1 MHYAN
6 ASTLMTS
13 GMLAAGFAL
22 PVQCSNVERTLEVIE
37 LLNTD
42 QYLATMMHFGPEG
55 IGWTDADNDGVLEF
69 EGTENDPSIE
79 WLEKC
84 WYQWYGFGLGAMTAS
99 KAPEGYPADFADRV
113 FEMNKNG
120 KDSGNLGF
128 TFDATNVQTEL
139 AACNAVMDE
148 YMSTFNYGTASDLD
162 ATIDEFVNKLKA
174 NGLDTIIAECQT
186 QLTEWRAANG
196 K

>member
-69 EGTENDPSIE
+69 AGTENDPSIE